1 MKDNREIGFDI
12 LENADLNQIEEFAM
26 DSNMLDDETKKRIKN
41 IIDKK
46 CMEAKGET
54 FMDNKNFIR
63 NTNDENTVS
72 HVEIYKERKIT
83 KIISAVVSVA
93 AVFGIVAGGA
103 AFIRNNKVKPEDV
116 TKSSSSLESELDL
129 EVSTEIEEAA
139 QETLNYLLIDM
150 QQLEL
155 KYDYIDITGD
165 STPELFVSKDFYD
178 GRKFLMVYKYN
189 GSEFESCYRCD
200 YQKLAVSKENNA
212 IVLVSEESYYDI
224 IFYDFEP
231 DKEKV
236 LLTSEDTEKI
246 FNQYKNYDSTHC
258 RIYEGESDEFGF
270 YHTEIAGDSSGK
282 EYAFEFELQS
292 ISEEEYNQAMDK
304 YDSYGWTEFKIDKY
318 TAKAEKTT
326 QEKAA
331 EFTLEYFADER
342 LDATEFDY
350 KLMDFIGDS
359 QPELFI
365 LVKTDDSTF
374 PAELYYGEFDGYF
387 YNMRCLSSVGRVM
400 ISEKNKAISCIN
412 DNSVF
417 EEYDSYLIDLY
428 DFAPDET
435 KIKADGEIIFN
446 QYENYKFTSIE
457 YYTQYED
464 GFFNTETGY
473 LSGPSLDNP
482 DGPIKFEY
490 TEYRYNE
497 DIEDIE
503 DTDYSKELFIEKM
516 NEYDSYG
523 WTEMKF
529 DEYKLK

>member
-1 MKDNREIGFDI
+1 MRDKKEIGFDI
-12 LENADLNQIEEFAM
+12 LDNADLEQIEELAM
-26 DSNMLDDETKKRIKN
+26 DSNMLDDETKKRIKK

-63 NTNDENTVS
+63 NTDDENTVS

-103 AFIRNNKVKPEDV
+103 ALIRNNKVKPEDV

-139 QETLNYLLIDM
+139 QETLNYLLNLMHQI
-150 QQLEL
+150 EL

-165 STPELFVSKDFYD
+165 STPELFISADFD
-178 GRKFLMVYKYN
+178 DNDNIEDLMVYKYN
-189 GSEFESCYRCD
+189 GSEFESCYEGG

-212 IVLVSEESYYDI
+212 IVLVSEGSYYDI

-236 LLTSEDTEKI
+236 LLTLEDTEKI
-246 FNQYKNYDSTHC
+246 FNQYKNYDSTCC
-258 RIYEGESDEFGF
+258 RIYDGDEFIGF
-270 YHTEIAGDSSGK
+270 YDTEIAGDSSSE
-282 EYAFEFELQS
+282 EYRFTFDNQP
-292 ISEEEYNQAMDK
+292 ISEDEYNQVMDK
-304 YDSYGWTEFKIDKY
+304 YDSYGWREIKFDKY

-326 QEKAA
+326 PEKAA
-331 EFTLEYFADER
+331 ENTLEECADTSSDDIEV
-342 LDATEFDY
+342 DY

-359 QPELFI
+359 KPELFI
-365 LVKTDDSTF
+365 LLKSKCNDIPD
-374 PAELYYGEFDGYF
+374 LYYGEFDGYF
-387 YNMRCLSSVGRVM
+387 YNMVPLSAGCKVM
-400 ISEKNKAISCIN
+400 ISEKNKAVACITN
-412 DNSVF
+412 NEIRNGNYKYYSV
-417 EEYDSYLIDLY
+417 ELI
-428 DFAPDET
+428 DFAPDEI
-435 KIKADGEIIFN
+435 KINGDGEIIFN
-446 QYENYKFTSIE
+446 KYEEFEKTSIYATTRNADGVYDSVS
-457 YYTQYED
+457 YYSE
-464 GFFNTETGY
+464 
-473 LSGPSLDNP
+473 SSIDNP
-482 DGPIKFEY
+482 DGPIRFGC
-490 TEYRYNE
+490 NE
-497 DIEDIE
+497 EM
-503 DTDYSKELFIEKM
+503 DYSKELFIEKM